1 MEFIELQ
8 DILISNKLES
18 VMISKQQIISFKII
32 SQVITFLVQRVA
44 VIALSIVFVYTAL
57 KWLFWPWLILLW
69 WWNVGGVLYEIK
81 ARWG

>member
-44 VIALSIVFVYTAL
+44 VSIKYSFCLYGLKMAFLALADTFVVVECGWCSL
-57 KWLFWPWLILLW
+57 R
-69 WWNVGGVLYEIK
+69 N
-81 ARWG
+81 